1 MHVSIRAYPAAG
13 GLVNAVVTNEVAVR
27 ELLSGIKGF
36 QSYCMARTPGGGCC
50 SISIYDDAEGTA
62 ASNAAAAEWVA
73 ENVGVMPPPQVTEG
87 DVALTF

>member
-1 MHVSIRAYPAAG
+1 MHVSIRTYAAAG
-13 GLVNAVVTNEVAVR
+13 GLVNALVTNEVAVR

-36 QSYCMARTPGGGCC
+36 QGYYMVRMPGGGAF
-50 SISIYDDAEGTA
+50 STSIYDDAEGAA

-73 ENVGVMPPPQVTEG
+73 ENVGVMPPPEVKEG